1 MKTAIGVGLMSGSSL
16 DGIDLCCAEFHYTP
30 TGSYQFHWIKT
41 KTYPFPTAL
50 FDLLSDLTEAQR
62 HRGSKTDSVFS
73 HFALDCL
80 QDFITSIEP
89 GISIDFI
96 ASHGHTVKHDPSKGL
111 SIQIGDGSYWAKAL
125 NIPVIS
131 NFRERDV
138 KLGGQGAPLVPI
150 GDHHLFNNYDGC
162 LNLGGI
168 ANISFQEKGKRRA
181 FDISM
186 CNTPLNDIANR
197 LGMPFDSNG
206 DLARSGVL
214 LPQLLSKLNARS
226 YFTLPYP
233 KSLDKYWYLSE
244 IKPLLENQNYT
255 NNDLLRTLTE
265 HIAYN
270 IAIAIHLIQDDDS
283 GLGTKSILTTGG
295 GAYNTFLIERIKN
308 HLRPNYEIELGSK
321 ELIEFKEA
329 LIFAF
334 MGFLRLRGEV
344 NIWSSVTGATSDS
357 CSGDI
362 AWV

>member
-1 MKTAIGVGLMSGSSL
+1 MSGSSL
-16 DGIDLCCAEFHYTP
+16 DGIDLCCVQFKYTQAKK
-30 TGSYQFHWIKT
+30 YEYHWIKT
-41 KTYPFPTAL
+41 RTYPFSKNL
-50 FDLLSDLTEAQR
+50 FNLLSNLPDTER
-62 HRGSKTDSVFS
+62 NRGSKSDFAFS
-73 HFALDCL
+73 NFALDCL
-80 QDFITSIEP
+80 QDFIKSIDQ

-111 SIQIGDGSYWAKAL
+111 SIQIGDGSYWAKEL
-125 NIPVIS
+125 NIPVIY

-168 ANISFQEKGKRRA
+168 ANISFQKKGKRLA

-186 CNTPLNDIANR
+186 CNTPLNDIANKM
-197 LGMPFDSNG
+197 GMPFDYNG

-214 LPQLLSKLNARS
+214 LPQLLNELNALS

-233 KSLDKYWYLSE
+233 KSLDKQWYLSE
-244 IKPLLENQNYT
+244 VKPLLKHQNYAS
-255 NNDLLRTLTE
+255 NDLLRTLTE

-283 GLGTKSILTTGG
+283 GLDTKTILTTGG
-295 GAYNTFLIERIKN
+295 GAYNSFLIERIKDY
-308 HLRPNYEIELGSK
+308 LRPNYVIDPGSK

-344 NIWSSVTGATSDS
+344 NIWSSATGAASDS